1 MQSKGIFLLFGFALL
16 VGWFLPDADP
26 PERPKNDVI
35 ANRADLA
42 KAALAEPDDE
52 GAESVL
58 PRQND
63 GHFYANVDVNS
74 NDIRFMVDTGASGIA
89 LTGDDAEALGLSWR
103 DDELQVV
110 GRGAGGKVYGK
121 RVRLQSVELGDVHIA
136 DVDAV
141 IIPKGLHVSLLGQS
155 FLSKAQT
162 VKIEDNQM
170 VIS

>member
-1 MQSKGIFLLFGFALL
+1 MQSKGIFLLFGVALL
-16 VGWFLPDADP
+16 VGWFLPDADLP
-26 PERPKNDVI
+26 DRPLV
-35 ANRADLA
+35 ANQDAVA
-42 KAALAEPDDE
+42 KADVTQPDDE
-52 GAESVL
+52 ASESVL
-58 PRQND
+58 SRQND

-89 LTGDDAEALGLSWR
+89 LTGDDADALGLSWS

-121 RVRLQSVELGDVHIA
+121 RVRLQSVELGDLRIA
-136 DVDAV
+136 DVEAV